1 MPDIRHSFFI
11 YLCFPV
17 YKGIIY
23 WNHALFKLFPFPVHP
38 ENALK
43 PSVCIDFDHYNSG

>member
-23 WNHALFKLFPFPVHP
+23 WNWTDFYALSF
-38 ENALK
+38 
-43 PSVCIDFDHYNSG
+43 SGLSGVP